1 MKKCHNS
8 QHHRSKNN
16 AFCLE
21 HTLAKMN
28 KLCQMRRIRL
38 TPQRQSVLE
47 LMLSAGKA
55 MSAYHL
61 LDQLKK
67 IEPKA
72 KPPTIYRALNFL
84 IEQGFVHKVESL
96 NSYIICPHFD
106 NTQHISTLFICKNC
120 HMIIE
125 KHSAIIEQELQS
137 LANIHHF
144 LTKHTVLEIHGI
156 CNKC

>member
-1 MKKCHNS
+1 MKKRKNFHNPYP
-8 QHHRSKNN
+8 KNSTS
-16 AFCLE
+16 CLE
-21 HTLAKMN
+21 HTLSKLN
-28 KLCQMRRIRL
+28 KLCQARRIRL

-55 MSAYHL
+55 MSAYDL

-84 IEQGFVHKVESL
+84 IKQGFIHKVESL

>member
-1 MKKCHNS
+1 MKKCKNS
-8 QHHRSKNN
+8 QNPHSKKST
-16 AFCLE
+16 FCLG
-21 HTLAKMN
+21 HTLSKIN
-28 KLCQMRRIRL
+28 KLCWARHVRL
-38 TPQRQSVLE
+38 TPQRQSVLK
-47 LMLSAGKA
+47 LMLSAGRA
-55 MSAYHL
+55 MSAYDL

-84 IEQGFVHKVESL
+84 IEQGFIHKVESL

-106 NTQHISTLFICKNC
+106 NTEHISTLFICKNC